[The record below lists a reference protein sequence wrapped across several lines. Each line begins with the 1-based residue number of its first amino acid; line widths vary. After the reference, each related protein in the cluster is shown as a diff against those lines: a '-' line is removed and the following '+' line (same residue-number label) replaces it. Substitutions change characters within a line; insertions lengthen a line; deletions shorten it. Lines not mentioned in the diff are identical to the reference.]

1 MSGGSPVAKNVSE
14 EPLAAKPPDS
24 TAREIMPREQFLG
37 AVGLLSPYVDQEFVG
52 RAYDF
57 SLEAHEGQKRLSGDA
72 YFTHC
77 IAVALSLAEWHQ
89 DTLTIS
95 AGLLHDVVEDTT
107 IGTEDLEREF
117 GPELL
122 LIVDG
127 VTKITTSFAFTSSE
141 AKQAE
146 TFRKMLISMAQDI
159 RVIVVKFAD
168 RLHNMQTL
176 DHKERAKQKRIACE
190 TREIYA
196 PLAHR
201 LGMAKVKRTLEDLAM
216 KFLEPESYELI
227 SKKISTKWEKREA
240 IIDQVRQP
248 LVARLKQEGI
258 EATVFG
264 RPKHFYSIYR
274 KMKLRDKPFEEIY
287 DLYAI
292 RVITE
297 TVADCYA
304 ILGIVHEFWQPLH
317 ERIKDYI
324 ATPKSNQ
331 YQSLHTTVVGP
342 TGDRVEIQIRTE
354 NMDQTAE
361 EGIAAHWL
369 YKEHRQHSTD
379 DDRFAWLR
387 QTLEAQRGVK
397 DPHEFMD
404 LLKIDLFQDECF
416 VLTPQGDLKRLPTG
430 STAIDFAFAIHTEVG
445 MRCAGAKINGRF
457 SPLSTPLQSGDL
469 VEIVTAPTQRPSQD
483 WLDKVRTGRAKAKI
497 RQYLR
502 QSTRDMSILMGRQL
516 LEREAKKRRV
526 QLKSK
531 RSFQEQMSSLG
542 FGSPEALYL
551 AIAEGE
557 ISCAHVL
564 NQIAP
569 SRPRSRTSPRR
580 VLENLIDRTRP
591 VRGLRI
597 ENVDDVMMHL
607 AECCQPVPG
616 DRVFGYITRGRGLTI
631 HRVECPNSLA
641 LSESERR
648 VEVEWA
654 VGEEERFLVE
664 VKVVA
669 LDRPGLLTDLTQVT
683 SKLGINLRSATVSAV
698 DGEGH
703 GAFLMEIPSGA
714 QLKRVLRDM
723 GRVRGVISVQRRSAG
738 LEERDRSPGR

>member
-1 MSGGSPVAKNVSE
+1 MAKDEQDQRPISE
-14 EPLAAKPPDS
+14 PRVVTP
-24 TAREIMPREQFLG
+24 REVMPREQFLG
-37 AVGLLSPYVDQEFVG
+37 AVGLLSPYADREFVG

-57 SLEAHEGQKRLSGDA
+57 SLKAHLGQKRLSGEA

-95 AGLLHDVVEDTT
+95 AGLLHDAVEDTV
-107 IGTEDLEREF
+107 IVTEDLESEF
-117 GPELL
+117 GPELA

-127 VTKITTSFAFTSSE
+127 VTKITTNFAFTSSE

-146 TFRKMLISMAQDI
+146 TFRKMLVSMAQDI

-176 DHKERAKQKRIACE
+176 GHQKRAKQERIALE

-227 SKKISTKWEKREA
+227 SRKISTKWEAREA
-240 IIDQVRQP
+240 VIDRVRKP
-248 LVARLKQEGI
+248 LVARLQKEGI

-292 RVITE
+292 RVITD
-297 TVADCYA
+297 TVADCYH
-304 ILGIVHEFWQPLH
+304 ILGIVHEFWQPLS
-317 ERIKDYI
+317 ERFKDYI

-331 YQSLHTTVVGP
+331 YQSLHTTVVVQ
-342 TGDRVEIQIRTE
+342 TGDLVEIQIRTE
-354 NMDQTAE
+354 EMDQTAE

-369 YKEHRQHSTD
+369 YKENRRHTAD

-416 VLTPQGDLKRLPTG
+416 VLTPGGDLKRLPAGATP
-430 STAIDFAFAIHTEVG
+430 IDFAFAIHTEVG
-445 MRCAGAKINGRF
+445 MHCAGAKINGRF
-457 SPLSTPLQSGDL
+457 SPLSTPLQSGDV
-469 VEIVTAPTQRPSQD
+469 VEIITAPSQRPSRD
-483 WLDKVRTGRAKAKI
+483 WLEKVRTSRAKAKI

-502 QSTRDMSILMGRQL
+502 RAMRDKSIVVGREL
-516 LEREAKKRRV
+516 LEREAKKRHLRLKNNRTFEEKV
-526 QLKSK
+526 Q
-531 RSFQEQMSSLG
+531 ELG
-542 FGSPEALYL
+542 FDAVEDLYV
-551 AIAEGE
+551 AIADGE
-557 ISCAHVL
+557 VSCVHVL
-564 NQIAP
+564 NQVDP
-569 SRPRSRTSPRR
+569 PKSRSRTSPRQ
-580 VLENLIDRTRP
+580 LFGNWIDRGRSA
-591 VRGLRI
+591 RGLRI
-597 ENVDDVMMHL
+597 EDVDDVMTRL

-631 HRVECPNSLA
+631 HRVECPNSFA
-641 LSESERR
+641 LGESERR
-648 VEVEWA
+648 VEVQWA
-654 VGEEERFLVE
+654 VNEEDRFLVE
-664 VKVVA
+664 LKVVA
-669 LDRPGLLTDLTQVT
+669 SDRPGLLFDLTQVT
-683 SKLGINLRSATVSAV
+683 SRLGINVRSATVEANE
-698 DGEGH
+698 GEGH
-703 GAFLMEIPSGA
+703 GSFVIEIVNGA
-714 QLKRVLRDM
+714 QLKRVLREM
-723 GRVRGVISVQRRSAG
+723 RRVKGVISIQRRSAG
-738 LEERDRSPGR
+738 LEERDRSGRR